1 MKCQKSKPF
10 VLLYHL
16 TYTCLS
22 LGMYIVHVRRHVH
35 CTCEETC
42 TIYMCGDMY
51 IVHVRKTSL
60 SNTFYYNISNTQAKY
75 LSYVHSESP
84 KSTTNYTA
92 KKRTKGNAK
101 GQGLV
106 IL

>member
-1 MKCQKSKPF
+1 
-10 VLLYHL
+10 
-16 TYTCLS
+16 
-22 LGMYIVHVRRHVH
+22 
-35 CTCEETC
+35 
-42 TIYMCGDMY
+42 MCGDMY